1 MSPNLAVSTLKL
13 GPDDVIVV
21 SAVGSPALSPTQ
33 VQAYLKQV
41 KENMDL
47 LFPDRKVVVMP
58 DAVSLFVITP

>member
-21 SAVGSPALSPTQ
+21 SAVCSPALSPTQ